1 MIWIAGAGSVL
12 LLILMIVGL
21 VDLIRNRHTME
32 TWQVVMWAVLI
43 VVLPV
48 VGLVAYL
55 FWRIARS
62 EAMVDAV
69 DFHDEHSNRRGRLP
83 TTGR

>member
-12 LLILMIVGL
+12 LLVLLVVGL
-21 VDLIRNRHTME
+21 VDLVRNRHTME

-43 VVLPV
+43 VVIPV
-48 VGLVAYL
+48 FGLVAYL
-55 FWRIARS
+55 FWRLART
-62 EAMVDAV
+62 ETMQDAI
-69 DFHDEHSNRRGRLP
+69 DFHDEHSDRRGRLP

>member
-1 MIWIAGAGSVL
+1 MPASDAGGSHVIWIAGAGSVL
-12 LLILMIVGL
+12 LLILLIVG
-21 VDLIRNRHTME
+21 
-32 TWQVVMWAVLI
+32 
-43 VVLPV
+43 
-48 VGLVAYL
+48 
-55 FWRIARS
+55 S